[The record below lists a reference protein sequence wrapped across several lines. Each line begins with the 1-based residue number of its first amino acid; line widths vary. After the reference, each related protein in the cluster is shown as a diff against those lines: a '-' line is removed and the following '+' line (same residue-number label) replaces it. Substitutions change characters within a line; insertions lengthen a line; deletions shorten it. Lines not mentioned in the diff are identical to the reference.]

1 MEPVDPLCET
11 RRDRSVTVTRRV
23 SALGTAETATRR
35 LHPALAGLATSV
47 SGYDQAVAPG
57 AVHVGLPSPSV
68 PLVLS
73 FGLDQTIQPDG
84 AHPTTVA
91 AFAAGVHERLVRI
104 TAPRY
109 HGVQLDLTPV
119 GAVRLLGRP
128 LADLHDR
135 CVPLADVDPEL
146 GRLAERVA
154 AAPDWP
160 ARFDLV
166 EAALLRRLAD
176 GPDHVRPELAW
187 AFGALVRSGGRAPV
201 AGLAARLG
209 WSRRHLTGR
218 FTRIFGV
225 PPKRMARLVRFE
237 RAAAL
242 VAARGVDLATL
253 AADTGYSDQA
263 HLAREVRALS
273 GLTPTALRGHHHD
286 DDGWWQ
292 PR

>member
-1 MEPVDPLCET
+1 MDQTWQT
-11 RRDRSVTVTRRV
+11 RRDRSVTVTHRV
-23 SALGTAETATRR
+23 SDLGTSETATRR

-47 SGYDQAVAPG
+47 TGYDHTVPPD
-57 AVHVGLPSPSV
+57 AVHMGLPSTSV

-84 AHPTTVA
+84 AESMTVA
-91 AFAAGVHERLVRI
+91 AFAAGVHERLVHI

-109 HGVQLDLTPV
+109 HGLSLDLTPV

-135 CVPLADVDPEL
+135 CVPLADLDADL

-160 ARFDLV
+160 TRFDLV
-166 EAALLRRLAD
+166 EAALLRRLGD

-187 AFGALVRSGGRAPV
+187 AFDALKRSGGRVSV
-201 AGLAARLG
+201 AGLATCLG

-218 FTRIFGV
+218 FSRTFGV

-242 VAARGVDLATL
+242 VAAPGLDLATL
-253 AADTGYSDQA
+253 AADTGFSDQA
-263 HLAREVRALS
+263 HLTREVRALS